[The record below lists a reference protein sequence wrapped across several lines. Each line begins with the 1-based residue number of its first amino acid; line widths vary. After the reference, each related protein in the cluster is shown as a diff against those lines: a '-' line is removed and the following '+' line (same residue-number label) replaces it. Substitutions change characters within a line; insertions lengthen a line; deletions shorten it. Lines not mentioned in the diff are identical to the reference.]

1 MRREHSQSERIVK
14 MPRGGDNKGNKNS
27 GVIMRASAASKTA
40 SVGFLA
46 AAVLTGTAACRTR
59 SQVGLGAR
67 SILASIDGVDP
78 SDLDLPGLS
87 YKLIC
92 DRGNTVIG
100 RPAAATPG
108 ATPGGS
114 SGTSAGNRVSFPGE
128 SIQDGDVCALEVR
141 AEIPPE
147 SAAFF
152 KWLSK
157 PADQA
162 VGLLYGSSKGRVQAV
177 DKTRKLALT
186 IYKLYARTGGDTFAA
201 MVDVV
206 FKPNEGSLSPSSSS
220 TSTNAP
226 MLPDPSRMTASMH
239 CLAGNFATD
248 QYRQGGTADVGTFQ
262 FAIETTRAMGT
273 SCDRLTVLQ
282 DNVAVFEGNL
292 DPSILNF
299 SSPARAEVIRF
310 PRQFDLFPVGV
321 EDAQGNG
328 QTNGPAE
335 CMNYDGAR
343 QKCLDRRNFDLPNS
357 KNYWVAKVQGRRPD
371 GSADTLF
378 VTSGNYG
385 FNLDEGTRSKTTD
398 DMTAALS
405 SASPFAQR
413 QKYNWYS
420 SALDGILLDY
430 EFDQA
435 FTGGAYHASFSVNR
449 VSIADFK
456 VLHVDRVWT
465 HGFHEVVESELEGQF
480 MARWLALV
488 GMTNGGSRVEFVVS
502 GPRDYFQ
509 SQSKAAGSSVLPRYF
524 TWDAFKSDR
533 NRTETVGNQADFA
546 AYALT
551 TTTFAPASCSMSLSA
566 LVERA
571 SAMTSTVIDASGGVR
586 DGVFES
592 CRISKVSFPRSYDNW
607 TPSVRFFLWG
617 WKAIL

>member
-1 MRREHSQSERIVK
+1 M
-14 MPRGGDNKGNKNS
+14 
-27 GVIMRASAASKTA
+27 IMRALVASKTA
-40 SVGFLA
+40 TVGVLA
-46 AAVLTGTAACRTR
+46 VAALSGAAACRTR

-100 RPAAATPG
+100 RPATTPPG
-108 ATPGGS
+108 ATPGS
-114 SGTSAGNRVSFPGE
+114 TTAGTSAGNRVSFPGE
-128 SIQDGDVCALEVR
+128 SIQDGDICALEVR

-162 VGLLYGSSKGRVQAV
+162 VGLLYGSSKGRVQATE
-177 DKTRKLALT
+177 KTRKLALT

-206 FKPNEGSLSPSSSS
+206 FKPNEGSSSPSAS
-220 TSTNAP
+220 NAP

-321 EDAQGNG
+321 EDSQSNG

-343 QKCLDRRNFDLPNS
+343 QKCLDRRAFDLPNS

-385 FNLDEGTRSKTTD
+385 FNLDEGPRSKTTE

-405 SASPFAQR
+405 SAAPFAQR

-449 VSIADFK
+449 VSITDFK

-465 HGFHEVVESELEGQF
+465 HGFHEVVESEL
-480 MARWLALV
+480 
-488 GMTNGGSRVEFVVS
+488 
-502 GPRDYFQ
+502 
-509 SQSKAAGSSVLPRYF
+509 
-524 TWDAFKSDR
+524 
-533 NRTETVGNQADFA
+533 
-546 AYALT
+546 
-551 TTTFAPASCSMSLSA
+551 
-566 LVERA
+566 
-571 SAMTSTVIDASGGVR
+571 
-586 DGVFES
+586 
-592 CRISKVSFPRSYDNW
+592 
-607 TPSVRFFLWG
+607 
-617 WKAIL
+617 

>member
-1 MRREHSQSERIVK
+1 
-14 MPRGGDNKGNKNS
+14 MP
-27 GVIMRASAASKTA
+27 ALAASKKA
-40 SVGFLA
+40 SFLA
-46 AAVLTGTAACRTR
+46 VSVLAVSFLAGTAACRTR
-59 SQVGLGAR
+59 SQVGLGGR

-100 RPAAATPG
+100 RPATTP
-108 ATPGGS
+108 PGGS
-114 SGTSAGNRVSFPGE
+114 GGTSAGNRVAFPGDA
-128 SIQDGDVCALEVR
+128 IQDGDICALEVR

-147 SAAFF
+147 SASSF

-186 IYKLYARTGGDTFAA
+186 IYKLYARTGGDTFTA

-206 FKPNEGSLSPSSSS
+206 FKPNEGSSASASSFSSSQS
-220 TSTNAP
+220 AP
-226 MLPDPSRMTASMH
+226 MLPDPSRMTGSLH
-239 CLAGNFATD
+239 CLAGTFATD

-292 DPSILNF
+292 DPSLLNF
-299 SSPARAEVIRF
+299 SSPSRAEVIRF
-310 PRQFDLFPVGV
+310 PRQFDLFPVSV
-321 EDAQGNG
+321 EDSQNNG

-343 QKCLDRRNFDLPNS
+343 QKCLDRRSFDLPNA

-385 FNLDEGTRSKTTD
+385 FNLDEGPRGKTTE
-398 DMTAALS
+398 DMTASLS
-405 SASPFAQR
+405 SGSPFAQR
-413 QKYNWYS
+413 QRYNWYS

-456 VLHVDRVWT
+456 VLHIDRVWT

-480 MARWLALV
+480 MARWFGLV
-488 GMTNGGSRVEFVVS
+488 AMSNGGSRVEFVVS

-509 SQSKAAGSSVLPRYF
+509 SQTKAAGTSVVPRYF

-533 NRTETVGNQADFA
+533 NRTETAGNQADFA
-546 AYALT
+546 AYGLNLT
-551 TTTFAPASCSMSLSA
+551 GNSTTLAPAGCGMSLST
-566 LVERA
+566 LIERA
-571 SAMTSTVIDASGGVR
+571 SSMTSNVIDGSGGVR